1 MASAL
6 RQTAI
11 AAIGLCYSSLPPMK
25 IQSTASN
32 FFRCSTRRYT
42 HSFLTFTPPYSLRNA
57 PFPPTLNAQTV
68 STITETVEEVVKLQV
83 PLFERP
89 PIFSTCS
96 EDLLKWRKWAQ
107 DLANSVGSKYLEAD
121 GGPDSEDLLREI
133 EWLLEDAVDEY
144 SPNLAT
150 FEAPITLNM
159 RTSVEDLYS
168 LWSDRVEK
176 RRPFQYIVGC
186 SHWRDVVLSVQE
198 GVLIPRPVTEE
209 LIEIAQK
216 AIATDGSLARG
227 VWADLG
233 TGSGALAI
241 GLAQL
246 LDPEGHVV
254 AVDLSHVALSIARY
268 NVQRYE
274 LQARVEVR
282 QGSWFLPLQDVNGK
296 LAGVLSNPPYIP
308 EDQIPGLQA
317 EVGKH
322 EPRLA
327 LNGGQEG
334 IEDLLHLCRGCISAL
349 RSGGFLGFET
359 NGERQ
364 ADALADLLSCKS
376 DSSFR
381 DVQIIADYAGI
392 PRFVTAFRC

>member
-1 MASAL
+1 M
-6 RQTAI
+6 
-11 AAIGLCYSSLPPMK
+11 C
-25 IQSTASN
+25 
-32 FFRCSTRRYT
+32 
-42 HSFLTFTPPYSLRNA
+42 
-57 PFPPTLNAQTV
+57 
-68 STITETVEEVVKLQV
+68 VV
-83 PLFERP
+83 
-89 PIFSTCS
+89 
-96 EDLLKWRKWAQ
+96 
-107 DLANSVGSKYLEAD
+107 
-121 GGPDSEDLLREI
+121 
-133 EWLLEDAVDEY
+133 
-144 SPNLAT
+144 
-150 FEAPITLNM
+150 
-159 RTSVEDLYS
+159 
-168 LWSDRVEK
+168 
-176 RRPFQYIVGC
+176 
-186 SHWRDVVLSVQE
+186 
-198 GVLIPRPVTEE
+198 
-209 LIEIAQK
+209 
-216 AIATDGSLARG
+216 
-227 VWADLG
+227 
-233 TGSGALAI
+233 
-241 GLAQL
+241 
-246 LDPEGHVV
+246 
-254 AVDLSHVALSIARY
+254 SHVKFCCFDW
-268 NVQRYE
+268 NF
-274 LQARVEVR
+274 QARVEVR

>member
-6 RQTAI
+6 RQAAT
-11 AAIGLCYSSLPPMK
+11 AAIGLCCNSSPPLK
-25 IQSTASN
+25 IRSAASN
-32 FFRCSTRRYT
+32 FFCCSTPIYT
-42 HSFLTFTPPYSLRNA
+42 RPFLNFIPPYSSRKS
-57 PFPPTLNAQTV
+57 PFPLTLNAQTV
-68 STITETVEEVVKLQV
+68 STLTETVEEAVKLQV

-89 PIFSTCS
+89 TIFSTCS
-96 EDLLKWRKWAQ
+96 EDLLNWRKWAQ
-107 DLANSVGSKYLEAD
+107 DLANSVGTKLLEAD

-150 FEAPITLNM
+150 MEAPVTLNM
-159 RTSVEDLYS
+159 RTSVENLYS

-241 GLAQL
+241 GLARL
-246 LDPEGHVV
+246 LDTEGHVV
-254 AVDLSHVALSIARY
+254 AVDLSHVALAIARY

-327 LNGGQEG
+327 LNGGREG

-359 NGERQ
+359 NGGRQ
-364 ADALADLLSCKS
+364 AEALADWLLCNS

-392 PRFVTAFRC
+392 PRFVTAFRR

>member
-274 LQARVEVR
+274 LQVCV
-282 QGSWFLPLQDVNGK
+282 
-296 LAGVLSNPPYIP
+296 GVL
-308 EDQIPGLQA
+308 
-317 EVGKH
+317 
-322 EPRLA
+322 A
-327 LNGGQEG
+327 L
-334 IEDLLHLCRGCISAL
+334 
-349 RSGGFLGFET
+349 FF
-359 NGERQ
+359 
-364 ADALADLLSCKS
+364 
-376 DSSFR
+376 F
-381 DVQIIADYAGI
+381 
-392 PRFVTAFRC
+392 P

>member
-1 MASAL
+1 VIYNLHNISLIYILHQTL
-6 RQTAI
+6 RFI
-11 AAIGLCYSSLPPMK
+11 YN
-25 IQSTASN
+25 STP
-32 FFRCSTRRYT
+32 FSTIC
-42 HSFLTFTPPYSLRNA
+42 FLTSLAGTALPHN
-57 PFPPTLNAQTV
+57 LV
-68 STITETVEEVVKLQV
+68 
-83 PLFERP
+83 
-89 PIFSTCS
+89 
-96 EDLLKWRKWAQ
+96 
-107 DLANSVGSKYLEAD
+107 Y
-121 GGPDSEDLLREI
+121 SEDLLREI

-274 LQARVEVR
+274 LQVCV
-282 QGSWFLPLQDVNGK
+282 
-296 LAGVLSNPPYIP
+296 GVL
-308 EDQIPGLQA
+308 
-317 EVGKH
+317 
-322 EPRLA
+322 A
-327 LNGGQEG
+327 L
-334 IEDLLHLCRGCISAL
+334 
-349 RSGGFLGFET
+349 FF
-359 NGERQ
+359 
-364 ADALADLLSCKS
+364 
-376 DSSFR
+376 F
-381 DVQIIADYAGI
+381 
-392 PRFVTAFRC
+392 P